1 MTRMV
6 GRSAPD
12 RVVTYEAV
20 DRGARCALGCI
31 SLVLLLIGVTLAI
44 TGAMRGG
51 NPWLIGL
58 GVLAVLA
65 GAGQLAFM
73 NSPARGRWEI
83 SFDCDER
90 VVRVF
95 CREKGTETRQEFPFE
110 DIAAIELER
119 ITRDD
124 STGDNVPYLLPVLH
138 LKNGEVVRLNERMS
152 IKDPE
157 RAEEVVNQ
165 MRALVGLIE
174 AEE

>member
-1 MTRMV
+1 MTRMAD
-6 GRSAPD
+6 RSAPD

-20 DRGARCALGCI
+20 DRGARCFLGCM
-31 SLVLLLIGVTLAI
+31 SLLFLLVGVTVAI
-44 TGAMRGG
+44 TGAVRGG
-51 NPWLIGL
+51 SPWLIGL
-58 GVLAVLA
+58 GVLGVLA
-65 GAGQLAFM
+65 GAALLAFM
-73 NSPARGRWEI
+73 NAPARGRWEI
-83 SFDCDER
+83 SFDCNR
-90 VVRVF
+90 RIVRLV
-95 CREKGTETRQEFPFE
+95 CRERGIETRQEFAFQ

-157 RAEEVVNQ
+157 RAEETVNQ

-174 AEE
+174 SDE